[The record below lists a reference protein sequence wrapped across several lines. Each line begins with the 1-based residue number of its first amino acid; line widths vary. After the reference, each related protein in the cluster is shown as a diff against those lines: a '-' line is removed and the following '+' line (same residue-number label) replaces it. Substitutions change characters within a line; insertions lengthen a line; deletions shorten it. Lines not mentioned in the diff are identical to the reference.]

1 MALTIYGA
9 AASRTSRVLW
19 LAKEL
24 GLQYDHVPVNNRN
37 GDTRKPEHLKLNPNG
52 HVPVVKDGDLVLWES
67 LAINNYLAKK
77 HGGALAPAN
86 AEEEAKLGMW
96 SMWALT
102 EMEPPGVQLLM
113 HTLFLPEDKRSPQAV
128 AQAKEQAKAP
138 LAVLESHLAN
148 NEYVLGN
155 RFTVADV
162 NLASV
167 VSTMPRVKYD
177 LSPYPKVSAWLQK
190 CNARPAATAVREMQ
204 AAPQPA

>member
-24 GLQYDHVPVNNRN
+24 GLQYEHVPVNNRN

-52 HVPVVKDGDLVLWES
+52 HVPVIKDDDLVLWES

-77 HGGALAPAN
+77 HGGPLAPAN
-86 AEEEAKLGMW
+86 AKEEAQNDMW

-102 EMEPPGVQLLM
+102 ELEPHGVTMLM
-113 HTLFLPEDKRSPQAV
+113 NTLFLPEDKRNPAALKQAQE
-128 AQAKEQAKAP
+128 AAKAP
-138 LAVLESHLAN
+138 LAVLEAQLGKS
-148 NEYVLGN
+148 EYLLGN
-155 RFTVADV
+155 RFTVADINV
-162 NLASV
+162 SSVAS
-167 VSTMPRVKYD
+167 TFPRVKYD
-177 LSPYPKVSAWLQK
+177 LSAYPKVQAWLGK
-190 CNARPAATAVREMQ
+190 CNARPAAAAVREMQ

>member
-24 GLQYDHVPVNNRN
+24 GLQYEHVPVNNRN

-52 HVPVVKDGDLVLWES
+52 HVPVIKDDDLILWES

-77 HGGALAPAN
+77 HGGPLAPTN
-86 AEEEAKLGMW
+86 LKEEAQINMW

-102 EMEPPGVQLLM
+102 ELEPPGVQMLM
-113 HTLFLPEDKRSPQAV
+113 HTLFLPEDKRNPAVLKQAQET
-128 AQAKEQAKAP
+128 ATAP
-138 LAVLESHLAN
+138 LAVLEGQLSKG
-148 NEYVLGN
+148 EYLVGN
-155 RFTVADV
+155 RFTVADINV
-162 NLASV
+162 ASV
-167 VSTMPRVKYD
+167 ASTFPRVKYD
-177 LSPYPKVSAWLQK
+177 ISAYPKVQAWLAK
-190 CNARPAATAVREMQ
+190 CNGRPAAAAVREMQ